1 MKTTSRRDL
10 LLSTAAAL
18 SAAFVTTGCSG
29 AAVRPKTAETDVPSA
44 GRFPHVRLGLVL
56 EKFVSEDGLVD
67 YAALAKDTDAI
78 GNLDAYLAEVA
89 RISPKRQPHL
99 FPTEPDAVVY
109 WLNAHN
115 AAALSGVLAAK
126 RPATVNGAFDGTTYL
141 FGKDVL
147 TLSGVR
153 SLVRKTYR
161 DCRHHLALVAARRG
175 GPALF
180 RAPYAA
186 ATLDAE
192 LDAAARLFLSNESHA
207 RQGKDAH
214 EALLH
219 PLVLEHRADF
229 EREMP
234 STVSGDE
241 RLIVS
246 VNRFRPADRKLSGN
260 RVTALPA
267 DLRLNDVANR

>member
-1 MKTTSRRDL
+1 MKTTTRRDL
-10 LLSTAAAL
+10 FLSTAATFG
-18 SAAFVTTGCSG
+18 AAFLTGCSG
-29 AAVRPKTAETDVPSA
+29 TAVRPKAAETDVPSA

-78 GNLDAYLAEVA
+78 ANLDAYLAEVA
-89 RISPKRQPHL
+89 RVSPKRQPHL
-99 FPTEPDAVVY
+99 FPTETDAVTY

-141 FGKDVL
+141 FGKDAL

-153 SLVRKTYR
+153 NLMRKTYR
-161 DCRHHLALVAARRG
+161 DARHHLALVAARRG

-186 ATLDAE
+186 ATVDAE
-192 LDAAARLFLSNESHA
+192 LDAAARLFISKDSNV
-207 RQGKDAH
+207 RQGKDAL

-219 PLVLEHRADF
+219 PLLVEHRAEF

-246 VNRFRPADRKLSGN
+246 VNRFRPSDRKLSGN
-260 RVTALPA
+260 RVTTLPA
-267 DLRLNDVANR
+267 DLRLNDISNR